1 MTCFHY
7 HILDASYTT
16 DSEEENSVPFVCT
29 AECTSMHEGRE
40 LVKTILPIN
49 VESTFTLLFSKS
61 KFFAEFHSKRKT
73 TNIVYRDWVDNDDG
87 TKCRTINFTVAITQA
102 VGPKSCNVRRITI
115 NHFGK
120 NNHSDFIFHFILDD

>member
-1 MTCFHY
+1 M
-7 HILDASYTT
+7 
-16 DSEEENSVPFVCT
+16 CT

-61 KFFAEFHSKRKT
+61 KFFTEFHNKRKT

-102 VGPKSCNVRRITI
+102 VGPKSCNVRQLQQSTVS
-115 NHFGK
+115 NLK
-120 NNHSDFIFHFILDD
+120 FIRKCSKYSFR